1 MKRDIRRISPY
12 ISIMKPNI
20 SIPLGSIV
28 MLKKVEKHYGIF
40 NNLFDGI
47 KGKAT
52 SFVPLTKVLTCN
64 KLTHSV
70 SVHQINNTYPL
81 EFMQQLG
88 LKDKTAERST
98 YRSLER
104 IGEFFPIV
112 MSQYQQF
119 IKNHDLID
127 EKQIIDFSS
136 SYFEGKQAK
145 MGKKGYSR
153 DKKPGKLQVTFGIS
167 TGISGVPTALTIQK
181 GNVQDKTHMKSMITL
196 VSKVLPKGSLLIF
209 DAGANTLKNK
219 KKIRKKNF
227 HYLTLRP
234 KKVGPYKKYIDFFN
248 SKLTKGNVTSK
259 VVNDRHYTCVKKQD
273 KEYVSY
279 IYFCP
284 ELYHDQISAKK
295 RKFERQKKK
304 GNKILKKRKHPVFPS
319 EEGWVTLLP
328 SIQKTLTEIENPYI
342 TGVEG
347 FFILESSI
355 EDHPWE
361 ILDLYKKR
369 DKAEKFFRAMKEG
382 IELRPLRHW
391 STNSIIGIFFIS
403 FLANLLVILTHH
415 MNKITP
421 VKNVKLLKK
430 QLINLTLTIV
440 YPKNRFRFTVLSN
453 VSPEIK
459 DLFGDFV
466 YKWRDKTLKTR
477 W

>member
-1 MKRDIRRISPY
+1 M
-12 ISIMKPNI
+12 
-20 SIPLGSIV
+20 
-28 MLKKVEKHYGIF
+28 
-40 NNLFDGI
+40 
-47 KGKAT
+47 
-52 SFVPLTKVLTCN
+52 
-64 KLTHSV
+64 
-70 SVHQINNTYPL
+70 
-81 EFMQQLG
+81 
-88 LKDKTAERST
+88 
-98 YRSLER
+98 
-104 IGEFFPIV
+104 
-112 MSQYQQF
+112 
-119 IKNHDLID
+119 
-127 EKQIIDFSS
+127 
-136 SYFEGKQAK
+136 
-145 MGKKGYSR
+145 
-153 DKKPGKLQVTFGIS
+153 
-167 TGISGVPTALTIQK
+167 
-181 GNVQDKTHMKSMITL
+181 
-196 VSKVLPKGSLLIF
+196 
-209 DAGANTLKNK
+209 
-219 KKIRKKNF
+219 
-227 HYLTLRP
+227 
-234 KKVGPYKKYIDFFN
+234 
-248 SKLTKGNVTSK
+248 TSK